1 VVSKPTG
8 DDNLIAYWDLGA
20 CGPHGDDYQWDWCD
34 SAAFQCK
41 DQVATTHC
49 SSGYAKL
56 VTTYGDGTCCSSL
69 NIDGCDYAYFAQYQ
83 CSDFVGSEIDDAN
96 AAGDYGFSGSSGT
109 VLPKSQWDIS
119 GGVDFILEAKFKTT
133 AAGGTIVG
141 KAFANGLWKNGGS
154 AGQAK
159 MVFLRDGKV
168 GMDIGWVGYF
178 ACNKIVNDGNWH
190 SVALKY
196 VQAEGEQYQ
205 LFVDDMQTPCS
216 KGLKP
221 IPDNPDTSIVEGT
234 AIGHVVNN
242 GVANGDMAPAMDGEV
257 TGVTYKQH
265 PYSSR

>member
-1 VVSKPTG
+1 MSARFDSISKEIQMNRAKFANRSAILEVELRKLLDMALPLPKPVPSEAPVAPTK
-8 DDNLIAYWDLGA
+8 
-20 CGPHGDDYQWDWCD
+20 PP
-34 SAAFQCK
+34 AA
-41 DQVATTHC
+41 TELPTMPP
-49 SSGYAKL
+49 
-56 VTTYGDGTCCSSL
+56 T
-69 NIDGCDYAYFAQYQ
+69 
-83 CSDFVGSEIDDAN
+83 SDP
-96 AAGDYGFSGSSGT
+96 

-154 AGQAK
+154 AGQGK
-159 MVFLRDGKV
+159 MVFLRGGKV
-168 GMDIGWVGYF
+168 GMDMGWVGYF
-178 ACNKIVNDGNWH
+178 ACNRIVNDGNWH

-196 VQAEGEQYQ
+196 VKAEGEQYQ

-221 IPDNPDTSIVEGT
+221 NPDNPDTSIVEGT

>member
-1 VVSKPTG
+1 MSARFDSISKEIQMNRVKFANRSAILEVELRKLLDMALPLPKPVPSEAPVAPTK
-8 DDNLIAYWDLGA
+8 
-20 CGPHGDDYQWDWCD
+20 PP
-34 SAAFQCK
+34 AA
-41 DQVATTHC
+41 TELPTMPP
-49 SSGYAKL
+49 
-56 VTTYGDGTCCSSL
+56 T
-69 NIDGCDYAYFAQYQ
+69 
-83 CSDFVGSEIDDAN
+83 SDP
-96 AAGDYGFSGSSGT
+96 

-119 GGVDFILEAKFKTT
+119 GGVDFSLEAKFKST

-154 AGQAK
+154 AGQGK
-159 MVFLRDGKV
+159 MVFLRGGKV

-196 VQAEGEQYQ
+196 VKAEGEQYQ

-216 KGLKP
+216 KGLRP

-257 TGVTYKQH
+257 TGVTYKQL